1 MQRKALGRCLSTWH
15 VVAVEV
21 CVQSARHSVL
31 YHHGTVQADGS
42 SCQFDDWGFSV
53 VDPSDV
59 KTHAFATG
67 CASMRAFSRAAGAAG
82 RATPTPRAR
91 RRPLAGGHC
100 PGGAAGRAARGAG
113 RKRVGG
119 GGLQRARH
127 AGGGGSGA
135 GGRARAGTGE
145 REGGGVRA
153 VCSRSPKFLRARRL
167 RRQRRAA
174 RALPAHHGRCEQR
187 PRPGSAAPPQPPRA
201 HAHANDLT
209 TIWSKSG
216 WLGLRA
222 ASAAARLN
230 FRLVTGQ

>member
-1 MQRKALGRCLSTWH
+1 M
-15 VVAVEV
+15 
-21 CVQSARHSVL
+21 QSARHSVP

-91 RRPLAGGHC
+91 RRPLARGRC
-100 PGGAAGRAARGAG
+100 PGGRRAGRRAARAG
-113 RKRVGG
+113 SGWEAAAFSARDMPAGVAQVRAGK
-119 GGLQRARH
+119 RAR
-127 AGGGGSGA
+127 
-135 GGRARAGTGE
+135 GRASAG
-145 REGGGVRA
+145 GGGVRA